1 MHIKLFSIGPV
12 SFYSYGLMIALGII
26 AAVWAA
32 SVRAKNRGM
41 DPDHIFNIALIGVIA
56 GVIGAKL
63 TYYVV
68 ELPAIIKDPSIL
80 LDFSNGFVLYGGV
93 IIGILAAYVYC
104 RIKKKPFM
112 PYMDLA
118 VPSIPLA
125 QGFGRI
131 GCFLAGCCY
140 GKESHAWYAVT
151 FPESGLAPSGVSLIP
166 TQLISSIGDLLLAAF
181 LFWYTRK
188 GKKRMEGIPV
198 ILYLILYSVGR
209 FFVEFLRND
218 PRGSV
223 GPFSTS
229 QFIAIFVVIFA
240 VGWLII
246 MLKEKKANAI
256 AEIEA
261 RVNAEMDR
269 KEQVQEEQEKDL
281 SALGNAFRAQEEV
294 SGTAEEVASEA
305 AETVDA
311 ASEAAEGVI
320 EKAAEDAVEKTVVAE
335 SAEEPVKD

>member
-112 PYMDLA
+112 K
-118 VPSIPLA
+118 I
-125 QGFGRI
+125 
-131 GCFLAGCCY
+131 
-140 GKESHAWYAVT
+140 
-151 FPESGLAPSGVSLIP
+151 
-166 TQLISSIGDLLLAAF
+166 
-181 LFWYTRK
+181 
-188 GKKRMEGIPV
+188 
-198 ILYLILYSVGR
+198 
-209 FFVEFLRND
+209 
-218 PRGSV
+218 
-223 GPFSTS
+223 
-229 QFIAIFVVIFA
+229 
-240 VGWLII
+240 
-246 MLKEKKANAI
+246 
-256 AEIEA
+256 
-261 RVNAEMDR
+261 
-269 KEQVQEEQEKDL
+269 
-281 SALGNAFRAQEEV
+281 
-294 SGTAEEVASEA
+294 
-305 AETVDA
+305 
-311 ASEAAEGVI
+311 
-320 EKAAEDAVEKTVVAE
+320 
-335 SAEEPVKD
+335 